1 MTAMNQNQL
10 RAIFHYLKVPASA
23 YDLGNNMRLGACET
37 IEHTSQGWEVYA
49 TERGSK
55 CAVKVFSNET
65 DACYNL
71 LYRMTHYCDI
81 DKTLPNLTIRKLHSI
96 LLAALAGLPLGVLN
110 ANDTAQHTA
119 VFRCAAQ
126 ESVLFS
132 PHCVCLQPWRTL
144 SAKCFSENRIS
155 VIAYNLINTDLL

>member
-71 LYRMTHYCDI
+71 LYLKVPEELYDF
-81 DKTLPNLTIRKLHSI
+81 S
-96 LLAALAGLPLGVLN
+96 AGYFGTN
-110 ANDTAQHTA
+110 CYSMEWTAQGWEVFFAVNGEKCDVA
-119 VFRCAAQ
+119 VFDSETDA
-126 ESVLFS
+126 
-132 PHCVCLQPWRTL
+132 CL
-144 SAKCFSENRIS
+144 
-155 VIAYNLINTDLL
+155 DLLYKVMHR

>member
-1 MTAMNQNQL
+1 MTRFARNHNSQL
-10 RAIFHYLKVPASA
+10 SIFNFSLLQSNKKSA
-23 YDLGNNMRLGACET
+23 HPC
-37 IEHTSQGWEVYA
+37 ISQGLA
-49 TERGSK
+49 LAHGS
-55 CAVKVFSNET
+55 T
-65 DACYNL
+65 
-71 LYRMTHYCDI
+71 
-81 DKTLPNLTIRKLHSI
+81 

-119 VFRCAAQ
+119 VFRCAAR

>member
-71 LYRMTHYCDI
+71 LYRMTH
-81 DKTLPNLTIRKLHSI
+81 LTIRKLHSI
-96 LLAALAGLPLGVLN
+96 LVYLKVPEDLYDFSAGYFGTNCYSMEWTEQGWEVFFAVN
-110 ANDTAQHTA
+110 GEKCDVA
-119 VFRCAAQ
+119 VFDSETDA
-126 ESVLFS
+126 
-132 PHCVCLQPWRTL
+132 CL
-144 SAKCFSENRIS
+144 
-155 VIAYNLINTDLL
+155 DLLYKVMHC

>member
-71 LYRMTHYCDI
+71 LYRMTHYCYI
-81 DKTLPNLTIRKLHSI
+81 DKNLPQLTIRKLHSI
-96 LLAALAGLPLGVLN
+96 LVYLKVPEELYDFSAGYFGTN
-110 ANDTAQHTA
+110 
-119 VFRCAAQ
+119 C
-126 ESVLFS
+126 
-132 PHCVCLQPWRTL
+132 
-144 SAKCFSENRIS
+144 
-155 VIAYNLINTDLL
+155 